1 MVFVRVCVGR
11 YGSGKKG
18 RLKGVGR
25 AGIRLSEW
33 GVVAWATPAKFAV
46 WQSESIRVFA
56 LMLGVFKEQV
66 GI

>member
-1 MVFVRVCVGR
+1 MVFVRVCVGH

-33 GVVAWATPAKFAV
+33 GVVAWATPAKLTA
-46 WQSESIRVFA
+46 
-56 LMLGVFKEQV
+56 
-66 GI
+66 